1 MNQIFE
7 FLDNV
12 SLYLV
17 LIVVVVIWLGI
28 AIYVFRIGKGVRK
41 IEKDED

>member
-1 MNQIFE
+1 MNQLFE

-17 LIVVVVIWLGI
+17 LIVVVVIWFGI
-28 AIYVFRIGKGVRK
+28 AIYVFRIGKGVKK
-41 IEKDED
+41 IEEEE